1 MSGFDKK
8 RAREYE
14 YNKDIEN
21 EDNENEDIENEDNE
35 NEDSDHEDIQEP
47 KVARRE
53 DSRTE
58 DSQTS
63 AMSAMTEDE
72 DTQPMGSEHTAALP
86 ELNTALVNFAHGMA
100 DVNNTIVPAQAD
112 DVESVTSSIRS
123 GASASFDSTVE
134 TNASNASTEIGA
146 FFAPRIP
153 EININIDVERVGNL
167 FTSLANSVSNAANA
181 VSNAVSLYAAP
192 AVLGAAN
199 QVVALPDPVRNQIVE
214 LSMAV
219 SMLGLSRYMPNI
231 NAYMTT
237 RQNNMIN
244 AGVNALLTS
253 VSGIQSSLNSW
264 LLRGGV
270 GITLAVALLRSN
282 IAPSAITRFFTEL
295 SVTRAAVYDI
305 MFTFSRSTDDLKLG
319 QNQYDRLKGEYQSAM
334 EALIAAIGNKE
345 PAGHIARLEQAVEDA
360 KRAVEAFIDASK
372 KGPGAA
378 SMKSSGDS
386 AGGPGRGVGYG
397 GKRQSQK
404 KQKKQQQQK
413 KQKQQKKTQKQS
425 HKKLSKSKREK
436 KAKQSKKAN
445 KKH

>member
-47 KVARRE
+47 KVAR
-53 DSRTE
+53 TE
-58 DSQTS
+58 DSQ
-63 AMSAMTEDE
+63 MSAMTEE
-72 DTQPMGSEHTAALP
+72 EYTQPMGSEHTAPLTELNTAALP

-100 DVNNTIVPAQAD
+100 DVNNTIVPVQAD

-123 GASASFDSTVE
+123 GASASYDSTVE

-181 VSNAVSLYAAP
+181 VSNA
-192 AVLGAAN
+192 AN
-199 QVVALPDPVRNQIVE
+199 QVVALPDEVRNPIVE

-219 SMLGLSRYMPNI
+219 TMLGLSRYMPNI

-237 RQNNMIN
+237 RPNNMIN

-334 EALIAAIGNKE
+334 EALIAAIGNKQ
-345 PAGHIARLEQAVEDA
+345 PAGDIASLEQAVEDA

-425 HKKLSKSKREK
+425 QKKLSKSKREK

>member
-8 RAREYE
+8 RARGDE
-14 YNKDIEN
+14 YNEDI
-21 EDNENEDIENEDNE
+21 ENEDIENEDNE
-35 NEDSDHEDIQEP
+35 NEDSDHEDIQES
-47 KVARRE
+47 KVARIE

-63 AMSAMTEDE
+63 AMSAMTEE
-72 DTQPMGSEHTAALP
+72 EYTQPMGSEHTAALP

-100 DVNNTIVPAQAD
+100 DVNNNIVPVQAD

-153 EININIDVERVGNL
+153 EVHIDFERVGNL

-181 VSNAVSLYAAP
+181 VSSYTAP

-199 QVVALPDPVRNQIVE
+199 QVVALPHEVRNQIVE

-334 EALIAAIGNKE
+334 EALIAAIGNKQ
-345 PAGHIARLEQAVEDA
+345 PAGDIARLEQAVEDA

-425 HKKLSKSKREK
+425 QKKLSKSKRAK

>member
-8 RAREYE
+8 RARNDE
-14 YNKDIEN
+14 YNEDIEN
-21 EDNENEDIENEDNE
+21 EDNENEDNE
-35 NEDSDHEDIQEP
+35 NEDSDHEDIQES

-53 DSRTE
+53 DSQIE
-58 DSQTS
+58 DSQV
-63 AMSAMTEDE
+63 SAMTEE
-72 DTQPMGSEHTAALP
+72 EYTQPMGSEHTA

-100 DVNNTIVPAQAD
+100 DVNNTIVPVQAD

-123 GASASFDSTVE
+123 GASASYDSTVE

-153 EININIDVERVGNL
+153 DLDIDIDFERVGNL
-167 FTSLANSVSNAANA
+167 FTSLANA
-181 VSNAVSLYAAP
+181 VSSYAAP

-237 RQNNMIN
+237 RPNNMIN

-334 EALIAAIGNKE
+334 EALIAAIGNKQ
-345 PAGHIARLEQAVEDA
+345 PADDIARLEQAVEDA

-425 HKKLSKSKREK
+425 QKKLSKSKREK

>member
-1 MSGFDKK
+1 MSNPTNK
-8 RAREYE
+8 RARA
-14 YNKDIEN
+14 D
-21 EDNENEDIENEDNE
+21 EDNEDIENEDNE
-35 NEDSDHEDIQEP
+35 NEDSDHEDIQEY
-47 KVARRE
+47 KVP
-53 DSRTE
+53 RTE
-58 DSQTS
+58 DSQ
-63 AMSAMTEDE
+63 MSAMTEDE

-112 DVESVTSSIRS
+112 DGESVTSSIRS
-123 GASASFDSTVE
+123 GASASYDSTVE

-153 EININIDVERVGNL
+153 DVDIDIDFGRVGNL
-167 FTSLANSVSNAANA
+167 FTSLANSVSNAA
-181 VSNAVSLYAAP
+181 NAVSLYAAP

-231 NAYMTT
+231 NAYMTN
-237 RQNNMIN
+237 RPNNMIS

-334 EALIAAIGNKE
+334 EALIAAIGNKR
-345 PAGHIARLEQAVEDA
+345 PAGDIARLEQAVEDA

-372 KGPGAA
+372 KGPGAS

-425 HKKLSKSKREK
+425 QKKLSKSKRAK

>member
-8 RAREYE
+8 RARNDEY
-14 YNKDIEN
+14 
-21 EDNENEDIENEDNE
+21 NEDIENEDNE
-35 NEDSDHEDIQEP
+35 NEDNENEDNENEDIQES
-47 KVARRE
+47 KVARIN
-53 DSRTE
+53 

-63 AMSAMTEDE
+63 AMTEE
-72 DTQPMGSEHTAALP
+72 EYTQPMGSEHTAPLT

-100 DVNNTIVPAQAD
+100 DVNNTIDTVQAD

-146 FFAPRIP
+146 FFAPQIP
-153 EININIDVERVGNL
+153 DIDLERVGERVGNL
-167 FTSLANSVSNAANA
+167 FTSLANS
-181 VSNAVSLYAAP
+181 VSLYAAP

-237 RQNNMIN
+237 RPDNMIN

-334 EALIAAIGNKE
+334 EALIAAIGNKQ
-345 PAGHIARLEQAVEDA
+345 PASDIARLEQAVEDA

-425 HKKLSKSKREK
+425 QKKLSKSKREK